1 MSGLYAYQGQLVK
14 LWINPTRTWNNVYT
28 GNQPSCLGFVST
40 RMLTEDGLEFLRLCP
55 GSGPSYSCLLRP
67 AAYGV
72 DFYLRPIT
80 PEETDYIV
88 RMLSDGYTFSGRTP
102 TPQEIGSQFFPRH
115 SILRTILFGD
125 QAIDFPF
132 VR

>member
-1 MSGLYAYQGQLVK
+1 
-14 LWINPTRTWNNVYT
+14 
-28 GNQPSCLGFVST
+28 
-40 RMLTEDGLEFLRLCP
+40 
-55 GSGPSYSCLLRP
+55 
-67 AAYGV
+67 V

-115 SILRTILFGD
+115 SIVRTILFGD

-132 VR
+132 VK